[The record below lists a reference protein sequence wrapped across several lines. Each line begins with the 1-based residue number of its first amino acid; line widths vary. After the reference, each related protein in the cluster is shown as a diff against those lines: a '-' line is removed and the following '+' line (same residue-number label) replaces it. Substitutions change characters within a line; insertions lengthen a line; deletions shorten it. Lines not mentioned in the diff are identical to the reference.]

1 MSSVTR
7 VKISNCKKSENVRH
21 ACEESEDACDIVAA
35 LLGEEGSEDVEK
47 SGKSERDREDQ
58 PFIVVVVHKQGHQGA
73 DHDAHTEEV
82 GTPQTLREVFSS
94 APDDGVEEALDGGV
108 PGEGTVLDLLV
119 AGVVLPGGQHHHC
132 YHHPCQ
138 LGHCT

>member
-1 MSSVTR
+1 MPVELAGEEPVEGEGGDHRGEERGIETWSHI
-7 VKISNCKKSENVRH
+7 VKVKCSKSKDFELQKRENVRH

-47 SGKSERDREDQ
+47 SGKSERDSEDQ

-82 GTPQTLREVFSS
+82 GTPQSLRSIFLSS
-94 APDDGVEEALDGGV
+94 
-108 PGEGTVLDLLV
+108 T
-119 AGVVLPGGQHHHC
+119 
-132 YHHPCQ
+132 
-138 LGHCT
+138 

>member
-1 MSSVTR
+1 MTPDI
-7 VKISNCKKSENVRH
+7 VKVKCSKSKYFELQKSENVRH

-47 SGKSERDREDQ
+47 SGKSERDSEDQ

-82 GTPQTLREVFSS
+82 GTPQTLRSIFLS
-94 APDDGVEEALDGGV
+94 
-108 PGEGTVLDLLV
+108 T
-119 AGVVLPGGQHHHC
+119 
-132 YHHPCQ
+132 
-138 LGHCT
+138 